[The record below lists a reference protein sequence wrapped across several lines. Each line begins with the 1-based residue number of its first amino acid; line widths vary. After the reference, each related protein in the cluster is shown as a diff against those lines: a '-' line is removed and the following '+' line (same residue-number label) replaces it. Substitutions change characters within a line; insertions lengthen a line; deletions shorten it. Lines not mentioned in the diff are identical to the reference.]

1 MEDSTMPTNHID
13 DDVLYSPPDDGSGE
27 NIPDIYN
34 PELLAKELP
43 TTKHRI
49 MFMSAAL
56 SAYQYLGY
64 DTPPARRRIQE
75 LFEAYKNDLK

>member
-1 MEDSTMPTNHID
+1 MSTNHID
-13 DDVLYSPPDDGSGE
+13 DNVLFSPSDDGSGD

-34 PELLAKELP
+34 PELLAAQLP
-43 TTKHRI
+43 STKHRL

-56 SAYQYLGY
+56 STYESLGY

-75 LFEAYKNDLK
+75 LFEAYKNDLD